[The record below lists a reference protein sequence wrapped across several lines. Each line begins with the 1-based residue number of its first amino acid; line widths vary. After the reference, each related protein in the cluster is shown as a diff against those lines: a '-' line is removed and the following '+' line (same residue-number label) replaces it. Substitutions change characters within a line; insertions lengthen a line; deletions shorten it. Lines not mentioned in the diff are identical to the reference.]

1 VVVFASNDMVPRVA
15 RLGAHQR
22 FLKFL
27 STNPKILLQQNPPRA
42 EVAPHSI
49 TSSASVST
57 FGGTAIPSCFAV
69 LRFTTNQNLLAY
81 LIGRSPGFA
90 RPADWPDRRAR
101 GPDRDQATPDAS
113 RILRLR
119 RLEHPAL

>member
-1 VVVFASNDMVPRVA
+1 MSAFLPIATFERTALEV
-15 RLGAHQR
+15 R
-22 FLKFL
+22 FV
-27 STNPKILLQQNPPRA
+27 PRA

-90 RPADWPDRRAR
+90 PLDNFGCIGARTPSGLAGPPGTRA
-101 GPDRDQATPDAS
+101 G
-113 RILRLR
+113 
-119 RLEHPAL
+119 

>member
-1 VVVFASNDMVPRVA
+1 MSVSGQKLPKWAVRVMSA
-15 RLGAHQR
+15 FLPIATFERTALEVR
-22 FLKFL
+22 FV
-27 STNPKILLQQNPPRA
+27 PRA

-90 RPADWPDRRAR
+90 PLDNFGGIGARTPSGLAGPPGTRA
-101 GPDRDQATPDAS
+101 G
-113 RILRLR
+113 
-119 RLEHPAL
+119 